1 MLSALL
7 ARFSGL
13 SVVVGLTIGSLVLLK
28 TNPTHA
34 WPDKAVR
41 LQTPF
46 GAGGGSD
53 AIARIVA
60 DRLSKRWNQPVVVEN
75 KPGADGILAVTEFL
89 QARDSHFLLFG
100 FTSLVTVNPIMHQKM
115 PYATADLAP
124 VSPVV
129 DAVITVVTNPATNLD
144 SLADLVEAAKT
155 KPGALNFAT
164 VPGGGHFGFVDFQ
177 RRNGISLTLVPYRN
191 PIASVADLI
200 ENRIQV
206 AVMPLSI
213 VLSQVKAGKLKLLCV
228 AHDRRAPA
236 VPGIPT
242 TREAGAPYFRVL
254 GGLGVFAGPDMALE
268 LREKIARDVAEVV
281 GDREVSDRI
290 TALGE
295 IPRSASP
302 QEFAALLIEQA
313 KWYSELA
320 AANGIKPQP

>member
-7 ARFSGL
+7 VRYSCL
-13 SVVVGLTIGSLVLLK
+13 SLVISLTIGSFALLK
-28 TNPTHA
+28 ADPAHA

-60 DRLSKRWNQPVVVEN
+60 DRLSRRWHQPVVVEN
-75 KPGADGILAVTEFL
+75 KPGADGIIAVSEFL
-89 QARDSHFLLFG
+89 QARDPHFLLLG
-100 FTSLVTVNPIMHQKM
+100 FTSLITVNPIMHQKM
-115 PYATADLAP
+115 PYVTADLAP

-129 DAVITVVTNPATNLD
+129 DAIITVVTNPATNLN
-144 SLADLVEAAKT
+144 SLTDLIEAAKR

-164 VPGGGHFGFVDFQ
+164 VPGGGHFGFVDLQ
-177 RRNGISLTLVPYRN
+177 RRNGMSMTLVPYRN

-200 ENRIQV
+200 ENRLQV

-213 VLSQVKAGKLKLLCV
+213 VLAQVKAGKLKLLCV
-228 AHDRRAPA
+228 AHDRRSPA
-236 VPGIPT
+236 VPDVPT
-242 TREAGAPYFRVL
+242 TREAGAPYFRAL
-254 GGLGVFAGPDMALE
+254 GGLGVFASPDMPLE
-268 LREKIARDVAEVV
+268 LREKIARDVAAVV
-281 GDREVSDRI
+281 GDREVSERI
-290 TALGE
+290 TELGE

-302 QEFAALLIEQA
+302 QEFAAQLIEQA